1 MTLSLESIQH
11 ESAHEKLSTKLK
23 PVEQTYN
30 CRNNKA
36 KFCLPITINSARTLE
51 REMEKVR
58 KEHQEMIMQNLPKTK
73 SKASKDW
80 HNLLVACGKRRF
92 PMDSRNA
99 NKFVE
104 VAARM

>member
-1 MTLSLESIQH
+1 
-11 ESAHEKLSTKLK
+11 
-23 PVEQTYN
+23 
-30 CRNNKA
+30 
-36 KFCLPITINSARTLE
+36 
-51 REMEKVR
+51 MEKVR

-104 VAARM
+104 VATRM